1 MSFGLSVPAVGVT
14 FELIDKNVSHYLPF
28 VRTCCRSRFQSSLTR
43 TCLTIFHYRHPLSD
57 LLSTLTDEENMSH
70 EIPIHRRHPLM
81 RYEKKQV
88 SDELPFVG
96 ARCRSCFRSSLMRRC
111 LTIFRWSWFRRSLM
125 RRCLMSFRSL
135 ALAVGVVFEAH

>member
-111 LTIFRWSWFRRSLM
+111 LMNIPFVGACCRSRFQSSLITKNTHPHTHADI
-125 RRCLMSFRSL
+125 SF
-135 ALAVGVVFEAH
+135 A